1 MNMNAP
7 MVAKV
12 TSPDYIEP
20 WTTMNDSSSED
31 EDGDRKNTH
40 IDAGVTEADKE
51 DKDKEEIAS

>member
-1 MNMNAP
+1 MNLDRYVNMNAP

-31 EDGDRKNTH
+31 EDEN
-40 IDAGVTEADKE
+40 ESE
-51 DKDKEEIAS
+51 

>member
-20 WTTMNDSSSED
+20 STTMSNSSSEDDSSSED
-31 EDGDRKNTH
+31 ES
-40 IDAGVTEADKE
+40 ESE
-51 DKDKEEIAS
+51 